1 MLNYNSEISRGG
13 EIGRRGGFKIHC
25 PSGRGG
31 SSPFL
36 GTYRIRSFIHEKLS
50 DLRPLPYTAKNAK
63 WCQIRLF
70 CYFNQKKAPPRQG
83 FRSEKFN

>member
-36 GTYRIRSFIHEKLS
+36 GTYEISLILDDKTLG
-50 DLRPLPYTAKNAK
+50 LRLLPYASKTLN
-63 WCQIRLF
+63 CSQIV
-70 CYFNQKKAPPRQG
+70 PRNCVF
-83 FRSEKFN
+83 FR

>member
-36 GTYRIRSFIHEKLS
+36 GTTKKTVYSNEVFLCVNHFEL
-50 DLRPLPYTAKNAK
+50 PLYSTLMETDVPNYKGA
-63 WCQIRLF
+63 
-70 CYFNQKKAPPRQG
+70 
-83 FRSEKFN
+83 